1 MLLRG
6 LHPPMLQIWVDR
18 DDDGFLVPLTDVID
32 KITERDAE
40 KITDVQPDKRPV
52 VPRDEV
58 VERLRAIGE
67 RRFRDA
73 AADELA
79 PHQTSGAKKLYSLFV
94 AVRDLLPRN

>member
-1 MLLRG
+1 
-6 LHPPMLQIWVDR
+6 MLQIWVDR
-18 DDDGFLVPLTDVID
+18 DDDGLLVPLTDVID
-32 KITERDAE
+32 KMTELDAE

-67 RRFRDA
+67 RGLRYA

-79 PHQTSGAKKLYSLFV
+79 PNQTPGAKKLYSLAV
-94 AVRDLLPRN
+94 AVRDLLPRD